1 METVS
6 GSSEAAD
13 TRPVRSARAAG
24 EARLGRLA
32 SALGLGDRGGVCAEA
47 FGAMTGSWGT
57 ATAAQLAES
66 DVSSDGSPLEF
77 AIGLDDDPSLQFAV
91 EALRP
96 GDCPVD
102 RVVSARATMAGLVRR
117 YGTDARRWARV
128 ADLYLPEKPATEHV
142 AMFGAEVRRQGD
154 AQFKVWFYPAVGG
167 PERAAELCERG
178 LAAVGLGAAWP
189 AVTAHMARGERLD
202 RPVMFSLDLSA
213 DPEARVKLYF
223 RHYATDADGLAE
235 LMAPY
240 PGFAVA
246 PVRRFCETM
255 LPEAVADLSA
265 QPPVTCLSFTGARPA
280 TAGGATVYLPMW
292 TYAPDDEAV
301 RRRTKAALAACDRS
315 SGLYERALREVASRP
330 LDAAR
335 GIHNYVAWR
344 PGPGRPR
351 LKAYFSPELRHTDPT
366 ARYAIEG
373 LE

>member
-1 METVS
+1 MEMVS
-6 GSSEAAD
+6 GSSEAD
-13 TRPVRSARAAG
+13 TGPAPSARAAG
-24 EARLGRLA
+24 AARLARLA
-32 SALGLGDRGGVCAEA
+32 SGLGLGDRSGVCVEA

-66 DVSSDGSPLEF
+66 DVSSDGSPMEF
-77 AIGLDDDPSLQFAV
+77 AIGLDDDPALQFAV

-117 YGTDARRWARV
+117 YGTDERRWAQV
-128 ADLYLPEKPATEHV
+128 ADLYLPEKPATEHI

-240 PGFAVA
+240 PGFAAA

-255 LPEAVADLSA
+255 LPEAAADLSA
-265 QPPVTCLSFTGARPA
+265 QPPVTCLSFTGARSA

-301 RRRTKAALAACDRS
+301 RRRMKAALAACDRS

-330 LDAAR
+330 PAAGR

-351 LKAYFSPELRHTDPT
+351 LKAYFSPELRHTDPM
-366 ARYAIEG
+366 ARYALDGQE
-373 LE
+373 